1 MAILKQTA
9 LNITRTGNA
18 VTMTWKLGDFYDS
31 QEAYWSIQG
40 KNVLTTLDGDDTSVT
55 YTIPVANYF
64 PTTSTKLPSI
74 TIGVRGII
82 DGVAGNFVTATYKF
96 VVPNAPTVSKTTL
109 KFLWN
114 TDTEYIVGKG
124 DPNVIDVEY
133 QRVDSTSA
141 TQKDIVWATGGSSS
155 NFVDVTGANAS
166 GEVSYTETNK
176 VEWFRCCARGLNGQS
191 AWVYT
196 YHVNA
201 YPYAATDLTSKI
213 TKQNVTLKWK
223 ILSTPEHPLDSQ
235 KIQYCY
241 ATPTAETAD
250 GVPICPS
257 GVTWV
262 DGESNIVPTAKE
274 ATFAITQY
282 PPVDKC
288 LFVRVASICE
298 GNVTYSDAVWAMS
311 GSLVSP
317 TLSSVV
323 SDQQTKTTVLTFV
336 DNSTCGLTK
345 MAAVTSAGK
354 ILGTVAHGVASITVK
369 GIPTNKVQFGIRAYQ
384 GTAASKPK
392 MRSDDVFLTTGNVP
406 LAPTN
411 VTVTATERDGVA
423 EVSWAIPWT
432 DAEGAEISWADHDDA
447 WESTKGPE
455 TYAIDQRAT
464 WWNVADLTP
473 GLVYYFR
480 VRLKDTSDTYSP
492 YSGIV
497 SLSFASAPGKPI
509 LTASA
514 VAIQPGESFQLAWTY
529 ETTDTTDQALAVIY
543 DNGVELTR
551 VENNAQRISITPAWL
566 YNTSH
571 SLTVRTTSK
580 SGQISALSD
589 AVTINVAA
597 RPTISPLATS
607 ITSGISAGI
616 LTDLPIVIEVEGAG
630 EGGQTTIKIER
641 LKDYFVE
648 RPDES
653 VTEGYDGETI
663 YAISYSGEEEITIT
677 ADDLVGSFDDGGEYR
692 LTAIIQDSVGQKAS
706 AFLDFVVAWTH
717 QAEAPTATVVPN
729 DTDLTAKITATAPAT
744 YVAGD
749 TVDIYRLSA
758 DKPELIVK
766 GGTYGKSYI
775 DPYPASNGGY
785 RFVDVTAN
793 GDYTTADGIAW
804 IDKPCALTLDDAIID
819 FNGQQLVIPY
829 NLELQNSWDKD
840 FSETKYLN
848 GHIVGD
854 WNAAVSRSGSI
865 NTVLLRND
873 ARIGIIRDLAVWNG
887 ICHVR
892 TPDGSSYSAN
902 VSVSENGN
910 YSTKAVSYNF
920 DITRVDPEG
929 YEAID
934 EDVPPVPNNNEGE

>member
-1 MAILKQTA
+1 MAIQKQTA
-9 LNITRTGNA
+9 LNITIASNVA
-18 VTMTWKLGDFYDS
+18 TMTWKLADFYDS
-31 QEAYWSIQG
+31 QEAYWSIDG
-40 KNVLTTLDGDDTSVT
+40 KNVVTPLDGDDTSVS
-55 YTIPVANYF
+55 YTIPVADYF
-64 PTTSTKLPSI
+64 PATQKKLPSI

-82 DGVAGNFVTATYKF
+82 DGVAGNWVTATYKF
-96 VVPNAPTVSKTTL
+96 VVPNAPTVTKSTL
-109 KFLWN
+109 KFLWS
-114 TDTEYIVGKG
+114 TDVAYIAGKG

-133 QRVDSTSA
+133 QRVDSTTA
-141 TQKDIVWATGGSSS
+141 TQKDVIWGTATSSS
-155 NFVDVTGANAS
+155 DFTDVTGNNAS

-176 VEWFRCCARGLNGQS
+176 IEWFRCCARGLNGQS
-191 AWVYT
+191 AWTYA

-201 YPYAATDLTSKI
+201 SPYAATGLTAKI

-241 ATPTAETAD
+241 ATPTAEDAN
-250 GVPICPS
+250 GIPICPA

-274 ATFAITQY
+274 ATFAITQL

-288 LFVRVASICE
+288 LFIRVASICE

-311 GSLVSP
+311 GSLVAP
-317 TLSSVV
+317 TLSSIV
-323 SDQQTKTTVLTFV
+323 SDSQTKTTVITFT

-354 ILGTVAHGVASITVK
+354 VLGTVAHGVTSITVK
-369 GIPTNKVQFGIRAYQ
+369 GIPTNKVQFGIRAFQ
-384 GTAASKPK
+384 GSAASKPK
-392 MRSDDVFLTTGNVP
+392 MRSDDVFLTSGNVP

-411 VTVTATERDGVA
+411 VAAVATERDGVA
-423 EVSWAIPWT
+423 ELSWEIPWT

-455 TYAIDQRAT
+455 SYAIDQRAT

-473 GLVYYFR
+473 GLVYFFK

-492 YSGIV
+492 YSKMV
-497 SLSFASAPGKPI
+497 SLSFASAPGKPK
-509 LTASA
+509 LSASA
-514 VAIQPGESFQLAWTY
+514 IAIQPGEAFQLSWTY
-529 ETTDTTDQALAVIY
+529 ETTDTTEQALAVIY

-551 VENNAQRISITPAWL
+551 VESNAQRISITPAWA
-566 YNTSH
+566 YGTSH
-571 SLTVRTTSK
+571 ALTVRTTSK
-580 SGQISALSD
+580 SGLNSAVSD
-589 AVTINVAA
+589 AVTITVAA
-597 RPTISPLATS
+597 RPTIGSLATA
-607 ITSGISAGI
+607 ITSGIVDGV
-616 LTDLPIVIEVEGAG
+616 LEELPIVIEVVGAG
-630 EGGQTTIKIER
+630 DGGQTTIKIER

-663 YAISYSGEEEITIT
+663 FAVAYTGEQELTIMPE
-677 ADDLVGSFDDGGEYR
+677 DLVGSFDDGGEYR

-706 AFLDFVVAWTH
+706 AYLDFSVAWDH
-717 QAEAPTATVVPN
+717 QAEAPTATVQVVG
-729 DTDLTAKITATAPAT
+729 LTAKITATAPAS

-766 GGTYGKSYI
+766 GGDFGTTYI
-775 DPYPASNGGY
+775 DPYPASKGGY
-785 RFVDVTAN
+785 RFVDMTAN

-804 IDKPCALTLDDAIID
+804 IDKTCSFTLDDAVID
-819 FNGQQLVIPY
+819 FNGEQLVIPY
-829 NLELQNSWDKD
+829 NLELENSWDKD
-840 FSETKYLN
+840 FEETKYLN

-873 ARIGIIRDLAVWNG
+873 ARIKTIRDLAVWNG
-887 ICHVR
+887 LCHVR

-902 VSVSENGN
+902 VSVSESAN
-910 YSTKAVSYNF
+910 YSTKAVTYSFN
-920 DITRVDPEG
+920 ITRVDPEG
-929 YEAID
+929 YDAISEEPEEED
-934 EDVPPVPNNNEGE
+934 ET